1 MEEIT
6 QIIKILNEVKPG
18 SLKLERTD
26 LLQIKFKV
34 SLVLIALEFD
44 GAARNWL
51 LEYDVELNDL
61 MGVII
66 NYKVKVFINTMGILL
81 ICL

>member
-6 QIIKILNEVKPG
+6 QIIQILNEVKPG

-44 GAARNWL
+44 GATRNWL